1 MATPIILD
9 VDTGIDDAVAIM
21 LAAKSRR
28 MDIKAITTVFGNSTV
43 DITTLNTLRVLELLG
58 LKDIPVAAGAK
69 KGILSPLKA
78 AQRGRGL
85 PGNDGMMGLADKL
98 PFPKKSPEQ
107 ISACELMEKTVSES
121 QNKVIFICMGPL
133 TNMAVFLTAHPHLR
147 SKISGIVVTGG
158 SAEKGDVLPSV
169 EFNISADPEA
179 AHIVFNSGVRVMVC
193 GLEVTDK
200 AYMTFEERERIKLD
214 GGRCADAF
222 YPFLKKFGEYNEE
235 VLMKD
240 GCVFEDPVSVAWL
253 LDPSM
258 FKSVPYRISVDLTG
272 RYTRGTTIC
281 ASPEKE
287 NVRPNAMMAVDIDRE
302 RFVEMLSRAFAPEGP
317 AEQG

>member
-1 MATPIILD
+1 MATPVILD
-9 VDTGIDDAVAIM
+9 VDTGIDDAIAIM
-21 LAAKSRR
+21 LAAKSKR
-28 MDIKAITTVFGNSTV
+28 MEIKAITTVFGNSTV
-43 DITTLNTLRVLELLG
+43 GITTLNTLRVLELLG

-107 ISACELMEKTVSES
+107 INACQLMEKVVSES

-133 TNMAVFLTAHPHLR
+133 TNIASFLTAHPHLKG
-147 SKISGIVVTGG
+147 KISGIVVTGG
-158 SAEKGDVLPSV
+158 SVEKGDVLPSV

-179 AHIVFNSGVRVMVC
+179 AQIVFNSGVRVMVC

-200 AYMTFEERERIKLD
+200 AYLTFEEREKIKLN
-214 GGRCADAF
+214 GGKIADAI
-222 YPFLKKFGEYNEE
+222 YPFIKKAGEYSEE

-253 LDPSM
+253 LDPAM

-287 NVRPNAMMAVDIDRE
+287 KVRPNAMVAVDINRDA
-302 RFVEMLSRAFAPEGP
+302 FVELITKAFESEA
-317 AEQG
+317 AE